1 MRLAI
6 SNIAWPRS
14 EDEAVAAMLVRLG
27 VTAIE
32 VAPTKL
38 WQDLLAVTDEEVDSV
53 RRFWADRG
61 IAIVAAQSLLFGR
74 PDLLLF
80 DSGEVRARTFD
91 YLAHVVR
98 ICARLGAGA
107 LVFGAPKNR
116 RIEQTPPKIARD
128 IAIDFFGQLGEVAE
142 AAGTTVVLEANPPQY
157 GADFVVRA
165 AEAIDLVRAVNHPGF
180 RLHLDTAC
188 MHLAGDAIRQTLDDG
203 FAYLGHFHVS
213 EPNLGLPGS
222 SSRVDH
228 AAFARELTYCGYDG
242 VVSLEMREPA
252 DFSIDAVAS
261 AMRWL
266 TDRYGGATLAERRIA
281 G

>member
-6 SNIAWPRS
+6 SNIAWPRG
-14 EDEAVAAMLVRLG
+14 EDEAIAAALVRLG

-38 WQDLLAVTDEEVDSV
+38 WPDLLAVTDAEIDSV
-53 RRFWADRG
+53 RRFWTDRG
-61 IAIVAAQSLLFGR
+61 IDIVAAQSLLFGR

-80 DSGEVRARTFD
+80 DSGEVRARAFNS
-91 YLAHVVR
+91 LAHVVR

-107 LVFGAPKNR
+107 LVFGSPKNR
-116 RIEQTPPKIARD
+116 RIERTPPEIARD

-157 GADFVVRA
+157 GADFIIRA

-188 MHLAGDAIRQTLDDG
+188 MYLAGDAIRQTLDDG
-203 FAYLGHFHVS
+203 FADLGHFHVS
-213 EPNLGLPGS
+213 EPNLALPGI

-228 AAFARELTYCGYDG
+228 EAFARELSRRGYDS

-252 DFSIDAVAS
+252 NFSIDAIAS

-266 TDRYGGATLAERRIA
+266 IDRYGDAALAGRRIA

>member
-6 SNIAWPRS
+6 SNIAWPRG
-14 EDEAVAAMLVRLG
+14 EDEVVAAALVRHG

-38 WQDLLAVTDEEVDSV
+38 WPDLLAITDAEVNSV

-61 IAIVAAQSLLFGR
+61 IAIIAAQSLLFGR

-80 DSGEVRARTFD
+80 DSGEVRARAFN

-98 ICARLGAGA
+98 ICARLGAAA
-107 LVFGAPKNR
+107 LVFGSPKNR
-116 RIEQTPPKIARD
+116 RVERTPPEIARD

-157 GADFVVRA
+157 GADFIVRA
-165 AEAIDLVRAVNHPGF
+165 AEAIALVRAVNHPGF

-188 MHLAGDAIRQTLDDG
+188 MHLAGDEIRQTLDDG

-213 EPNLGLPGS
+213 EPNLGFPGS
-222 SSRVDH
+222 SSRVNH
-228 AAFARELTYCGYDG
+228 AAFVLELSRRGYDG
-242 VVSLEMREPA
+242 WMSLEMREPA
-252 DFSIDAVAS
+252 EFSIDAIAS

-266 TDRYGGATLAERRIA
+266 TDRYGEAALAERRIA